1 MFCSLKYIKHGYYD
15 NKKIILIYFVRYEW
29 IVIEKNGKYNF
40 IVYFVRYLRPK
51 VVFVVFVILHF
62 WTFLLVTISI

>member
-40 IVYFVRYLRPK
+40 YCIFCK
-51 VVFVVFVILHF
+51 VF
-62 WTFLLVTISI
+62 TT